1 MKNTTKSLAA
11 AGLVSLMALSA
22 PAVAQVQGNIA
33 TVDTPTSLMGTTAF
47 QTAYNQITE
56 SYKAQIDT
64 RRDLQAQRQTVLQ
77 QLDSND
83 DNEVNDAELAA
94 AEGTPQMAQL
104 DQIDGQIATLTNQI
118 DGARIFVVEQ
128 VSAHY
133 GTSLQEVIAAEQI
146 QMLISPEAI
155 LLAPPEADISG
166 KVAAQINTKITEAQI
181 VPPQGWA
188 PQRGSVALYQ
198 QIQQY
203 LVTARLI
210 QQQQAQAQA
219 AQQGQ
224 QPATEAPVGR

>member
-1 MKNTTKSLAA
+1 MKNTIKSLAA
-11 AGLVSLMALSA
+11 GGVASLVALSA
-22 PAVAQVQGNIA
+22 PANAQVQGNIA
-33 TVDTPTSLMGTTAF
+33 TVDTPTAIMGTTAF
-47 QTAYNQITE
+47 QTAYNQVNE

-64 RRDLQAQRQTVLQ
+64 RRDLQTQRQTVLG

-83 DNEVNDAELAA
+83 DNEVDDAELAA
-94 AEGTPQMAQL
+94 AEGTPQLTQL
-104 DQIDGQIATLTNQI
+104 EQIDGQIATLTNQI

-128 VSAHY
+128 VSVHY
-133 GTSLQEVIAAEQI
+133 GPSLQEVIAADQI

-166 KVAAQINTKITEAQI
+166 KVAAQMNTKITAAQI

-188 PQRGSVALYQ
+188 PQRQSVALYQ

-203 LVTARLI
+203 LLTARLI
-210 QQQQAQAQA
+210 QQQQAAAQA
-219 AQQGQ
+219 AQQGE